1 MATPTELFIADEL
14 PRRPY
19 TNEFPFV
26 PGKTLV
32 TTGVGLEV
40 VAGDAPGEFLDSI
53 FRIKDNDDATKEIA
67 FQASG
72 IATGET
78 RTITMP
84 NANVDLGDLPS
95 VATTNTNNLTN
106 TTARILGG
114 SSNTASKPNATI
126 INGIGNTANGG
137 MSVIL
142 TGNNV
147 TTTLGGAVV
156 QGNYQ
161 APYANQAAVK
171 QSVIIVGLTTANVLA
186 ELTNCGSGGAV
197 TIAGDTKYILATKP
211 NGMSNTNGV
220 GIHRITLTGSNQTT
234 GVNYFGFSG
243 EYIVTCSYNG
253 TTTVIDAITTV
264 HTSLRAGVAET
275 FTPSFTLDVTTANA
289 ALLIGVTTTL
299 GNVRCAGH
307 VESVYS

>member
-40 VAGDAPGEFLDSI
+40 VAGDAPGEFLDST

-84 NANVDLGDLPS
+84 NADVDLGDLPS

-114 SSNTASKPNATI
+114 SGGTASKPNATI
-126 INGIGNTANGG
+126 INGISNTANGG
-137 MSVIL
+137 MSVVL
-142 TGNNV
+142 TGRGVN
-147 TTTLGGAVV
+147 TTLGGGVIH
-156 QGNYQ
+156 GPYQ
-161 APYANQAAVK
+161 APAPTTVAPIK
-171 QSVIIVGLTTANVLA
+171 QSAVVIGRTLNAMTTELDCTGTGSATTPGDTVQIHATTANGITGQ
-186 ELTNCGSGGAV
+186 TNGSGIHELVV
-197 TIAGDTKYILATKP
+197 TAKSITGTFQAFSAKYII
-211 NGMSNTNGV
+211 S
-220 GIHRITLTGSNQTT
+220 
-234 GVNYFGFSG
+234 
-243 EYIVTCSYNG
+243 CSYDG
-253 TTTVIDAITTV
+253 TTYNIDAITTA
-264 HTSLRAGVAET
+264 HTSSRNGGGMSVAFSISSGYLVFTITNATAGG
-275 FTPSFTLDVTTANA
+275 DVWWSGYVDSMY
-289 ALLIGVTTTL
+289 I
-299 GNVRCAGH
+299 
-307 VESVYS
+307 